1 MKRDLEI
8 TGMRDRLATYTEQD
22 NQHSPTAILRRLLED
37 PIRPR
42 TDKGAFRV
50 SPMLL
55 LLTVLSVFSL
65 ATFLYFSLVRP

>member
-22 NQHSPTAILRRLLED
+22 NQHSPTAILQRLLED